1 MTLNLQKEHVYQKSM
16 TMNSKKTII
25 ALITLVI
32 NSIFLTGQEFTN
44 QIVRAY
50 AINANTSVDV
60 FNKYGKIHVMSWDK
74 DSVKFVI
81 DLKIKNKDY
90 EKLERIKNSISFEF
104 TPAQSY
110 VIVKTR
116 IGDGTEDAIK
126 DLVNIAG
133 SYFSS
138 YNQITINYT
147 IMLPA
152 YAKIKIENKFGDVYL
167 DDRDGDF
174 NLILSYGDL
183 KANNLNGNKNSI
195 TLISCDAEI
204 NEINEGKITVAYGN
218 LHVINAQ
225 KLSISSRSSNLNI
238 DKINDLTMSS
248 RRDKI
253 YLPNVRSLN
262 GDSYFSEFSLLGL
275 REELNFT
282 FRYGKLNIENIEK
295 NFSFINVNS
304 EYTDIR
310 LTFARGSVYD
320 VDITHHQDVVLSYPR
335 SLANLTEKVINAQ
348 EKLKATFGKIGSGT
362 SDSRLTITA
371 PRKCIITITHK

>member
-1 MTLNLQKEHVYQKSM
+1 
-16 TMNSKKTII
+16 MNSKKAII
-25 ALITLVI
+25 ALITLFI
-32 NSIFLTGQEFTN
+32 NSIFLEGQEFTN
-44 QIVRAY
+44 QIIRAY
-50 AINANTSVDV
+50 AINSSTSIDV
-60 FNKYGKIHVMSWDK
+60 YNKYGKIHVISWDK

-104 TPAQSY
+104 TPSGY
-110 VIVKTR
+110 FVIVKTR
-116 IGDGTEDAIK
+116 IGDGTDDAIK

-152 YAKIKIENKFGDVYL
+152 YAKLKLENKFGDIYL
-167 DDRDGDF
+167 DDRDADV

-183 KANNLNGNKNSI
+183 KANNLNASNNAI
-195 TLISCDAEI
+195 TLNSCDAEI
-204 NEINEGKITVAYGN
+204 NAINEGKITMSYGN
-218 LHVINAQ
+218 LHVYGAQ
-225 KLSISSRSSNLNI
+225 KLSVNSRSSNLNI

-253 YLPNVRSLN
+253 FLPNVQSLY

-275 REELNFT
+275 KEELNFN
-282 FRYGKLNIENIEK
+282 FRYGKLNIESIDK
-295 NFSFINVNS
+295 TFSFININS

-320 VDITHHQDVVLSYPR
+320 IDITHHQDVVLSYPR
-335 SLANLTEKVINAQ
+335 SLGNLTEKVINAQ

-362 SDSRLTITA
+362 SESRVTINA
-371 PRKCIITITHK
+371 PRKCFIAIMHK

>member
-1 MTLNLQKEHVYQKSM
+1 
-16 TMNSKKTII
+16 
-25 ALITLVI
+25 
-32 NSIFLTGQEFTN
+32 
-44 QIVRAY
+44 
-50 AINANTSVDV
+50 
-60 FNKYGKIHVMSWDK
+60 
-74 DSVKFVI
+74 
-81 DLKIKNKDY
+81 
-90 EKLERIKNSISFEF
+90 
-104 TPAQSY
+104 
-110 VIVKTR
+110 
-116 IGDGTEDAIK
+116 
-126 DLVNIAG
+126 
-133 SYFSS
+133 
-138 YNQITINYT
+138 
-147 IMLPA
+147 MLPA

-195 TLISCDAEI
+195 TLNSCDAEI